1 MPNSKN
7 QKQQSAKQR
16 KKPSEKQKG
25 NTGNQKKSDRRVKGS
40 AVKKTVKLHPKDK
53 EPFKKQRLTAAKPTI
68 TTGISRPKGKEP
80 FEKQITKILFKAKEE
95 LLMDVSQK
103 VKEET
108 NTSKFEIGDIYD
120 IASTERDRE
129 LSLILGDRDREKLAN
144 IEDAFERLKDGTYG
158 ICEECGEPIGEER
171 LKVLPFTKV
180 CVECKSKNEREHGCR
195 RKYEEETGFGIIE
208 KTEVEEEF

>member
-1 MPNSKN
+1 MPNPKN
-7 QKQQSAKQR
+7 KKRQSARQQKE
-16 KKPSEKQKG
+16 PSKKQKG
-25 NTGNQKKSDRRVKGS
+25 TTGSQTKS
-40 AVKKTVKLHPKDK
+40 AVKTKVPAVEKTAKLPPKSK
-53 EPFKKQRLTAAKPTI
+53 EPLK
-68 TTGISRPKGKEP
+68 
-80 FEKQITKILFKAKEE
+80 KQITKILLKAKEE

-108 NTSKFEIGDIYD
+108 NRSKFEIGDIYD

-144 IEDAFERLKDGTYG
+144 IEDTFERLKDGTYG

-180 CVECKSKNEREHGCR
+180 CVDCKSRNEREHGSR